1 MTKKK
6 VLIITY
12 YWPPSGGAGVQRWLK
27 FIKYLPKYHWN
38 PTVFTV
44 ENGEYPVLDQDLL
57 NDVPDNIQVIK
68 APIWE
73 PYGFYKKITGRKKE
87 DKINSGFLSEKKKKA
102 VFLEKLSIWIRG
114 NFFIPDARKFWI
126 KPSIRMLSS
135 YLKINKFDA
144 IVSSGPPHST
154 HLIAQKIA
162 KDFSIPW
169 VADFRDPW
177 TNIDFYKDLMLSS
190 WADRKHRKLEKSVLL
205 GADLILTV
213 GDTLANE
220 LKLLGNENVHV
231 VENGYDKKDL
241 INEKLPLDE
250 KFTIAHIGSFTPSR
264 NHQSLW
270 IALREI
276 LKEDELFA
284 NKFQLKLIGKVD
296 YSVLDSIKKYHLE
309 SYLNHIP
316 YLSHDLVIKQQMK
329 SHLLLLMVN
338 NTPNAKGIITGKVF
352 EYMASSR
359 PTLVI
364 GPEDGDVSK
373 IVQNCNAGITCEF
386 NDIPKIKKQILD
398 VFYNKINYTPSI
410 DQYSREELTMKLSN
424 LLNSIS

>member
-1 MTKKK
+1 M
-6 VLIITY
+6 
-12 YWPPSGGAGVQRWLK
+12 
-27 FIKYLPKYHWN
+27 
-38 PTVFTV
+38 
-44 ENGEYPVLDQDLL
+44 
-57 NDVPDNIQVIK
+57 
-68 APIWE
+68 
-73 PYGFYKKITGRKKE
+73 
-87 DKINSGFLSEKKKKA
+87 
-102 VFLEKLSIWIRG
+102 
-114 NFFIPDARKFWI
+114 
-126 KPSIRMLSS
+126 
-135 YLKINKFDA
+135 
-144 IVSSGPPHST
+144 
-154 HLIAQKIA
+154 
-162 KDFSIPW
+162 FS
-169 VADFRDPW
+169 A
-177 TNIDFYKDLMLSS
+177 
-190 WADRKHRKLEKSVLL
+190 
-205 GADLILTV
+205 
-213 GDTLANE
+213 
-220 LKLLGNENVHV
+220 
-231 VENGYDKKDL
+231 
-241 INEKLPLDE
+241 
-250 KFTIAHIGSFTPSR
+250 R

-276 LKEDELFA
+276 LKKDELFA

-373 IVQNCNAGITCEF
+373 IVQNCNAGITCGF
-386 NDIPKIKKQILD
+386 NDISKIKKQILD